1 MAPPAVRFFI
11 PSIKKSE
18 LESTYTDMIAA
29 IKYQFNWK
37 VTDRRI
43 VSLTYL
49 HDRRKVTA
57 RVGEPEQFEHHYV
70 VVAIFEAGNY
80 LVVTRSPNGKPGPT
94 IVVNT
99 AEGSEVVDFVK

>member
-11 PSIKKSE
+11 PSVKKSE
-18 LESTYTDMIAA
+18 LEASYAAMIAA

-37 VTDRRI
+37 ATDRRI

-57 RVGEPEQFEHHYV
+57 RVGEPEQFEHHYI
-70 VVAIFEAGNY
+70 VVAIFEAGMY

-94 IVVNT
+94 IVVNA
-99 AEGSEVVDFVK
+99 AEVSEVVDFIS